1 MSENIRLM
9 TQSSNLNDE
18 YNCIQIQSGLLN
30 LSQTGIFLLRG
41 KKVKDQLQSLVPM
54 DLHRIGPGESC
65 QTTIL
70 NETGGIQSRVTIHDR
85 GQTGQLR
92 ELILII
98 NDLCTTVQ
106 MNYLWKKLESEHS
119 LTISDLRKDCFYFAL
134 EGLMAKRYLQEVTN
148 TKEILLMAPFS
159 NGVLYLNGISDSI
172 AHGAP
177 ILLMRISSIGG
188 DGFQILLK
196 RDVGIRLW
204 RNLLLRGCK
213 PCSLAVRDVLR
224 LENHF
229 QIYGS
234 DFDHTTSPFEAS
246 LGQLVHLEIPEH
258 FSGRRA
264 LETQTAAH
272 IYYQLVGLI
281 IEGPIIPNHYCF
293 VVHNG
298 VRVGQV
304 TSGGWSPTLSQ
315 PIALAYLST
324 EVIKRQEYVTIC
336 ISNKNYTARVMKIPF
351 N

>member
-1 MSENIRLM
+1 MSEKIRFM
-9 TQSSNLNDE
+9 TQSINLNDE
-18 YNCIQIQSGLLN
+18 YNCIQTKSGLLN
-30 LSQTGIFLLRG
+30 LSQTGILLLRG
-41 KKVKDQLQSLVPM
+41 KKVKDQLQSLVPT
-54 DLHRIGPGESC
+54 DLHSIGPGESC

-70 NETGGIQSRVTIHDR
+70 NEMGGIQSRVTIHDR

-106 MNYLWKKLESEHS
+106 MNYLREKLESEYS

-134 EGLMAKRYLQEVTN
+134 EGFMTKRYLQEVTN

-159 NGVLYLNGISDSI
+159 NAVFYLNGVSDNI
-172 AHGAP
+172 ARGAP
-177 ILLMRISSIGG
+177 IFLMRISSVGG

-204 RNLLLRGCK
+204 KNLFLRGCK
-213 PCSLAVRDVLR
+213 PCSLAAWDVLR
-224 LENHF
+224 LEKLL

-246 LGQLVHLEIPEH
+246 LGQFVHLEIPEH
-258 FSGRRA
+258 FCGRRV

-272 IYYQLVGLI
+272 IYYKLVGLI
-281 IEGPIIPNHYCF
+281 VEGPIIPNHYCF

-298 VRVGQV
+298 IRVGQV

-315 PIALAYLST
+315 PIALAYLSV
-324 EVIKRQEYVTIC
+324 EVIKKQEYVTID
-336 ISNKNYTARVMKIPF
+336 ISNKNYTARVMRIPF